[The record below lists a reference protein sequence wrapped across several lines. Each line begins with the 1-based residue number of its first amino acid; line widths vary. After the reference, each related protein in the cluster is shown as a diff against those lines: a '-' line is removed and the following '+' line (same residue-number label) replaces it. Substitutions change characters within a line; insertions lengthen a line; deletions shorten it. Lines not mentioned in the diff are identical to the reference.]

1 MRIKSVL
8 VGIAVAMMAVAC
20 STESKEVGN
29 DSLGVKPQEEV
40 KDGTLKTFDDSVAYF
55 MGQDAA
61 LAYWRAAKIDS
72 TLSGKEN
79 AEQFRKG
86 IEDGLKAATKSNA
99 YAIGLQHG
107 LVAFTSIKGLND
119 NLKTALSAEAFM
131 KGLNMAM
138 ESENAV
144 DAVKFQADM
153 SEVEARLNTLMMQT
167 QDTIK

>member
-61 LAYWRAAKIDS
+61 LAYWRAAKID
-72 TLSGKEN
+72 TLLSGKEN

-86 IEDGLKAATKSNA
+86 IEDGLKAASKSNA

-119 NLKTALSAEAFM
+119 NLKTTLSPEAFI
-131 KGLNMAM
+131 KGLDMAM
-138 ESENAV
+138 ESESAV

-153 SEVEARLNTLMMQT
+153 SEVEARLNTLMIQT

>member
-20 STESKEVGN
+20 STESQEAGN
-29 DSLGVKPQEEV
+29 DSLSVKPQEEA
-40 KDGTLKTFDDSVAYF
+40 KEATIKTFDDSVAYF

-61 LAYWRAAKIDS
+61 LAYWHAAKFDS
-72 TLSGKEN
+72 LLSGEEN

-86 IEDGLKAATKSNA
+86 IEAGLKAASESNA

-107 LVAFTSIKGLND
+107 LVAFTNIKGLND
-119 NLKTALSAEAFM
+119 NLKTKLSPEAFM
-131 KGLNMAM
+131 KGFLMAM
-138 ESENAV
+138 ESESAV
-144 DAVKFQADM
+144 DAVKFKADM
-153 SEVEARLNTLMMQT
+153 SEVETKLNTLMMQA